1 MSVPFSL
8 LSGRRYSRD
17 NALDRTY
24 ATFNANRNS
33 NGQNSWQSGIG
44 GTLLEGRNLS
54 YSVNQGHSSTNGYS
68 GNASANWQ
76 AAYGTLGVGYNYD
89 RDQHDYNWQL
99 SGGVVGH
106 ADGIT
111 LSQPLG
117 DTNVLVKAPGA
128 QGVRIE
134 NQTGV
139 QTDWRGY
146 AVMPYATVYRYN
158 RVALDTNSMNN
169 NTDVE
174 NNVSSVVPTQ
184 GALVRAA
191 FDTRIGVRALIT
203 AKYAGKSVPFG
214 SVVRENTSGV
224 TSMVGED
231 GQIYLSGLPL
241 KGELLIQWGKR

>member
-1 MSVPFSL
+1 M
-8 LSGRRYSRD
+8 
-17 NALDRTY
+17 ALR
-24 ATFNANRNS
+24 
-33 NGQNSWQSGIG
+33 
-44 GTLLEGRNLS
+44 
-54 YSVNQGHSSTNGYS
+54 
-68 GNASANWQ
+68 
-76 AAYGTLGVGYNYD
+76 
-89 RDQHDYNWQL
+89 
-99 SGGVVGH
+99 
-106 ADGIT
+106 

-184 GALVRAA
+184 GRWCERRLIHESA
-191 FDTRIGVRALIT
+191 VRALIT
-203 AKYAGKSVPFG
+203 A
-214 SVVRENTSGV
+214 
-224 TSMVGED
+224 
-231 GQIYLSGLPL
+231 QIC
-241 KGELLIQWGKR
+241 R